1 MKISGDF
8 EITITD
14 RDEFEKLLVQ
24 VRWGDIVLCELN
36 KEKGES
42 NTEMKLYCNDVLYN
56 DREIKFPLA
65 EFLLV
70 MKVAQEELKRL

>member
-1 MKISGDF
+1 MKICDRF

-36 KEKGES
+36 KERGEDQA
-42 NTEMKLYCNDVLYN
+42 EMKLYCNDVLYN
-56 DREIKFPLA
+56 DREIKFPFA
-65 EFLLV
+65 EFLEV